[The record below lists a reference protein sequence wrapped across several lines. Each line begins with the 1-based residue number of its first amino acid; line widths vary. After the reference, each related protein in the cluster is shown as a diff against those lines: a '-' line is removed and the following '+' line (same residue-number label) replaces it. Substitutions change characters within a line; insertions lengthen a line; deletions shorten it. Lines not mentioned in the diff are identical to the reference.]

1 MGDKEAVTA
10 TFESVGLEAEKYRVG
25 ATKVFFR
32 AGVLGEVEDIRDEV
46 IGKMV
51 CSVQNWVRGY
61 LGRKN
66 FKILQEQR
74 IALTIVQRNIRK
86 YMSLKNWSWFYL
98 WQRVKPMINK
108 PRIEDE
114 IRELKEQSDAAVS
127 ACQEAE
133 EKAIMLEE
141 QHEQL
146 LKDIDSL
153 KEEVESTAG
162 NVAVFIENQALI
174 AAQKAELEQ
183 QLNVS

>member
-1 MGDKEAVTA
+1 
-10 TFESVGLEAEKYRVG
+10 
-25 ATKVFFR
+25 
-32 AGVLGEVEDIRDEV
+32 
-46 IGKMV
+46 
-51 CSVQNWVRGY
+51 
-61 LGRKN
+61 
-66 FKILQEQR
+66 
-74 IALTIVQRNIRK
+74 
-86 YMSLKNWSWFYL
+86 
-98 WQRVKPMINK
+98 MINK